1 MAAPVS
7 RHAKPNRSG
16 IAAAAGCL
24 AELLVWW
31 VILPCAIAF
40 MVAAYYFSPVGFIG
54 VIIVIVVA
62 ACAVLLT
69 ATVGYLR
76 AKRAAIERQ
85 MRDEEDP
92 SAENP

>member
-1 MAAPVS
+1 VS
-7 RHAKPNRSG
+7 WHAKPIRSG

-24 AELLVWW
+24 GEFLVWW

-40 MVAAYYFSPVGFIG
+40 MVAAYYFSPVAFIG
-54 VIIVIVVA
+54 VIIAIVVA

-76 AKRAAIERQ
+76 AKRAAIERELP
-85 MRDEEDP
+85 DEEGS
-92 SAENP
+92 SAEGPKR